1 MLDWNK
7 CKEYSNEKCCQEG
20 DDGVLFADRNPAFVF
35 FLQHLPDSL
44 DNGVGT
50 DECECVMNHGW
61 IPLLVC
67 WSVL

>member
-1 MLDWNK
+1 MVSCLRTVILPS
-7 CKEYSNEKCCQEG
+7 Y
-20 DDGVLFADRNPAFVF
+20 F

-61 IPLLVC
+61 IPLSVC